1 MKSEEK
7 RTIKH
12 AVVLCIFLIL
22 STQNMWIH
30 TIASTPRPHSR
41 PHINMSTKI
50 ATCDSAVLLP
60 NADSVAW
67 LQCKT
72 TDLRGLTKGL
82 REVSLAYH
90 TPLDQPLLSRDL
102 PLSASFLLSLSLNLQ
117 NGVLCSR
124 CEKGILLSKYFKIM
138 R

>member
-30 TIASTPRPHSR
+30 TIASTPRLHSR
-41 PHINMSTKI
+41 PRINMSTKVP
-50 ATCDSAVLLP
+50 TCDSREVLLP

-67 LQCKT
+67 LLCKT
-72 TDLRGLTKGL
+72 ADLRRLTKGL

-90 TPLDQPLLSRDL
+90 TPLDQLLHSRDL
-102 PLSASFLLSLSLNLQ
+102 PLSASFLLSLSLNFQ

-124 CEKGILLSKYFKIM
+124 
-138 R
+138 